1 MSDTHISPGNID
13 ALRGDRVGHE
23 AQVVEHGGGGAQ
35 RDAGAQK
42 LLFQNFAR
50 VEARVATRGVFD
62 VHDRARSSEVP
73 ARSRDVARRC
83 DPRGRESLLG
93 R

>member
-50 VEARVATRGVFD
+50 VEARVASGGVLFY
-62 VHDRARSSEVP
+62 VP
-73 ARSRDVARRC
+73 AILAVPDDRV
-83 DPRGRESLLG
+83 P
-93 R
+93 